1 MAAPLTTTQAIEALT
16 DVALFIAIYVA
27 VFTTVYALGEPQT
40 KGEVMGRLIA
50 LWICA
55 VAAVVLIIW
64 LFVAVLLRLGI
75 VHAL

>member
-1 MAAPLTTTQAIEALT
+1 MESPTIAEALDALT
-16 DVALFIAIYVA
+16 DIALFIAIYVA

-55 VAAVVLIIW
+55 VAAVVLIAW
-64 LFVAVLLRLGI
+64 LIVAILVRIGL

>member
-1 MAAPLTTTQAIEALT
+1 MTVEQSLEALT

-40 KGEVMGRLIA
+40 RGEVMGRLIA

-55 VAAVVLIIW
+55 VAAVILIIW
-64 LFVAVLLRLGI
+64 LIVAILFRLGI

>member
-1 MAAPLTTTQAIEALT
+1 MTVEQSLEALT
-16 DVALFIAIYVA
+16 DIALFLAIYVA
-27 VFTTVYALGEPQT
+27 VFTTVYALGDPQT
-40 KGEVMGRLIA
+40 KGETMGRLVA

-64 LFVAVLLRLGI
+64 LIVAILFRLGI